1 MTNQICQ
8 KWFATFHAAD
18 FSLGGAPRSG
28 RQVDS
33 NQIETLAENNQHS
46 TTQEIADV
54 LKISKSIKLLVKV
67 KNMSFILQDKKTD
80 EVFA

>member
-1 MTNQICQ
+1 MTDRICQ
-8 KWFATFHAAD
+8 KWFATFHAVD

-46 TTQEIADV
+46 TMQEIADV

-67 KNMSFILQDKKTD
+67 KTRFYFMEKH
-80 EVFA
+80 

>member
-1 MTNQICQ
+1 MTTQICQ

-33 NQIETLAENNQHS
+33 NQIETLAEYNQHS

-67 KNMSFILQDKKTD
+67 KTRFYFMEKN
-80 EVFA
+80 

>member
-28 RQVDS
+28 TQVDS
-33 NQIETLAENNQHS
+33 NQIKTLAENNQHS

-67 KNMSFILQDKKTD
+67 KTRFYFMEKN
-80 EVFA
+80 